1 MGGLFKNWK
10 TRWFV
15 LDKNGLKYFSNED
28 CSHDGSDPLGHI
40 KLHRSVMTNQG
51 FEDEQLLFKVIDQDR
66 AEPMI
71 VKAATPEVHEH
82 LFYFMF
88 ILYLLS
94 SDQGAMARCIKASC
108 GRNGIIISKFGV

>member
-1 MGGLFKNWK
+1 
-10 TRWFV
+10 
-15 LDKNGLKYFSNED
+15 
-28 CSHDGSDPLGHI
+28 
-40 KLHRSVMTNQG
+40 MTNQG

-88 ILYLLS
+88 IYLLCLFFIYYH
-94 SDQGAMARCIKASC
+94 QIKAQWLAV
-108 GRNGIIISKFGV
+108 SKQAAEEMGL